1 MMECSEVQ
9 PFMDESLA
17 CGCKKTV
24 PVTTTTT
31 TFTTT
36 TTTTTT
42 IIITTNTSALNYS
55 TIPPPPQQISE
66 PILSYVKMDFPIN

>member
-31 TFTTT
+31 T
-36 TTTTTT
+36 TTTT
-42 IIITTNTSALNYS
+42 IIITTNNSALNYS
-55 TIPPPPQQISE
+55 TIPPLTPPPQQISE